1 MTFELVAFDELSLSA
16 YDLSQTFDCTT
27 FASSRSSERDFD
39 RGRSPIYIS
48 SSLLLSLLLRRY
60 LFIYLDWIFISI
72 DRNVTKTEHT
82 HKLLLCFITKNEEN
96 RGATRVTRIKI
107 LSLSL
112 SLSQTSAWSRNHI
125 KVNIKRDSI
134 FGFIYNETLNKWPNH
149 WLTSIRLTRFLDRDI
164 PRAFLFLS
172 SSGFF
177 FFFFFFCM
185 MMMTMSAM
193 SYPV

>member
-1 MTFELVAFDELSLSA
+1 MSFRWVLTICLRPLIVPRLPRRDHQREILIEE
-16 YDLSQTFDCTT
+16 DLRYIFLPLYY
-27 FASSRSSERDFD
+27 SRFCWED
-39 RGRSPIYIS
+39 
-48 SSLLLSLLLRRY
+48 
-60 LFIYLDWIFISI
+60 IYLYIWIEYLYL

-96 RGATRVTRIKI
+96 RGVTRVTRIKI

-177 FFFFFFCM
+177 FFFFFCM